1 MPSVD
6 LDKVE
11 DISNKLTV
19 LQKILLDKLI
29 PKWIIIILALII
41 LFISGL
47 FTFL

>member
-11 DISNKLTV
+11 DNSSKLTV
-19 LQKILLDKLI
+19 LQKILLDKFI
-29 PKWIIIILALII
+29 PKWIIIILAVII

>member
-6 LDKVE
+6 LNEVNDQN
-11 DISNKLTV
+11 IKLSV
-19 LQKILLDKLI
+19 LQKILLDRLI

-47 FTFL
+47 LPFL

>member
-19 LQKILLDKLI
+19 LQKILLDRLI
-29 PKWIIIILALII
+29 PKWIIIILAFII

>member
-6 LDKVE
+6 LDKVGE
-11 DISNKLTV
+11 NSNKLTV
-19 LQKILLDKLI
+19 LQKILLDRLI
-29 PKWIIIILALII
+29 PQWIIIILAVII